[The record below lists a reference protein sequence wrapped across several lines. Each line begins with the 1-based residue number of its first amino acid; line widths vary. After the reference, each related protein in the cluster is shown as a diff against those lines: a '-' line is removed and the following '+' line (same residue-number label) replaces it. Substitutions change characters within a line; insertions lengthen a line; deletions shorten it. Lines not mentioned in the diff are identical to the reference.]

1 MTEPPNQE
9 TGTAPSQ
16 DSDPTR
22 SARRRLLL
30 LYATAA
36 LAYGLDRVTKVLAER
51 HLYGR
56 PPIRLIDGA
65 VQLKYATNAG
75 GAFGL
80 FGGRPWLFFGAT
92 LVICVVIVVTSP
104 KVVSNP
110 SALGLGLI
118 LGGAIGN
125 LTDRIV
131 RGPALSG
138 RVVDFIDFRVWPIFN
153 LADSAIVIGAF
164 LVAVAALRREP

>member
-1 MTEPPNQE
+1 
-9 TGTAPSQ
+9 
-16 DSDPTR
+16 
-22 SARRRLLL
+22 LLL

-36 LAYGLDRVTKVLAER
+36 VVYGLDRVTKVLAER

-56 PPIRLIDGA
+56 PPVRLIDGA
-65 VQLKYATNAG
+65 VRLKYATNAG

-92 LVICVVIVVTSP
+92 LAICVVIVVTSP
-104 KVVSNP
+104 KVASNP
-110 SALGLGLI
+110 GALGLGLI

-131 RGPALSG
+131 RGPAFSG

-164 LVAVAALRREP
+164 LVALAAFRREP